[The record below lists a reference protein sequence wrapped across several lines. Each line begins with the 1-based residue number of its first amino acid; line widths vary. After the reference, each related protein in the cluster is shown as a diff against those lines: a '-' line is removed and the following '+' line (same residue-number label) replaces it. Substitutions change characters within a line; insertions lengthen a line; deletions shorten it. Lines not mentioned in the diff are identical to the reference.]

1 VLVRSRGSRK
11 ASTQYRPLYSTTYST
26 KLQNQPGREADRF
39 SGLGVVRPVVQGGI
53 TVCYIANAAQ
63 GLTRR
68 CFNTNTVHP
77 GLSNVDRC
85 SPLAGPIMMLWQG
98 LTSMLRWTGG
108 TSPSATDAL
117 VGSSRG
123 GVRVRPNI
131 CESTYC
137 TVSLFTM
144 NSQNVQYNL
153 CHTEVTGMLY
163 NSTKQALLLARHID
177 NTYLR

>member
-1 VLVRSRGSRK
+1 VLVRSRRSRK
-11 ASTQYRPLYSTTYST
+11 GSTQYRALYSTTYST

-39 SGLGVVRPVVQGGI
+39 PGLGVARPVVQGGI

-77 GLSNVDRC
+77 GLSNLDRC
-85 SPLAGPIMMLWQG
+85 SPPVGPIMMLWQG
-98 LTSMLRWTGG
+98 LASMLRWTGG

-131 CESTYC
+131 CKVP
-137 TVSLFTM
+137 TVQYPFY
-144 NSQNVQYNL
+144 SQNVQYNL